1 MLARLKRHRDIIE
14 TADASD
20 FGWEPYVLF
29 YTGVASANL
38 GDSKRAL
45 KDLSCVPSG
54 HVKATMAQQYVQHL
68 KNNTQP
74 NTVRKDW
81 PYLLPE
87 EFYVSIT
94 RAKDE
99 TSAKTLMSRRY
110 MVDFVETMLNA
121 NPDDTDVAM
130 QLLEFCEH
138 PEATALLWL
147 IVKGT
152 FGSDQ
157 LRLHAACLLMQKGEI
172 QPGEEF
178 ELLGNGEYGK
188 QQMLSVCLNPEF
200 VFCKTPPDIEKRYK
214 KLIMAGREPFAD
226 WFKIAAGY
234 QKLVPQ
240 APHCYPLR
248 YNYAVSLVNSYRVT
262 EAESILRSLVNEYPE
277 YLFARASLL
286 SILVRTKRL
295 DEAEQLAQRTDF
307 PKETHPDAYVAWLT
321 SLVGYLEAIGKKT
334 EAFRTIQA
342 AHGIAPDNPIVAFLW
357 SRWRNYSEK

>member
-1 MLARLKRHRDIIE
+1 MQRGQFEQAIKWFARALEANRAVCSSANNLALCLFLTGKTEEAIQVQRQNFEDSPLPNPFGNANLSMFLLFLDDEKGANDFASVAAGQKLFSVEAAVKVCETLARLKRHRDIIE

-110 MVDFVETMLNA
+110 MVDFVETMLN
-121 NPDDTDVAM
+121 
-130 QLLEFCEH
+130 
-138 PEATALLWL
+138 
-147 IVKGT
+147 
-152 FGSDQ
+152 
-157 LRLHAACLLMQKGEI
+157 
-172 QPGEEF
+172 
-178 ELLGNGEYGK
+178 
-188 QQMLSVCLNPEF
+188 LNP
-200 VFCKTPPDIEKRYK
+200 
-214 KLIMAGREPFAD
+214 
-226 WFKIAAGY
+226 
-234 QKLVPQ
+234 
-240 APHCYPLR
+240 
-248 YNYAVSLVNSYRVT
+248 
-262 EAESILRSLVNEYPE
+262 
-277 YLFARASLL
+277 
-286 SILVRTKRL
+286 
-295 DEAEQLAQRTDF
+295 
-307 PKETHPDAYVAWLT
+307 
-321 SLVGYLEAIGKKT
+321 
-334 EAFRTIQA
+334 
-342 AHGIAPDNPIVAFLW
+342 
-357 SRWRNYSEK
+357 